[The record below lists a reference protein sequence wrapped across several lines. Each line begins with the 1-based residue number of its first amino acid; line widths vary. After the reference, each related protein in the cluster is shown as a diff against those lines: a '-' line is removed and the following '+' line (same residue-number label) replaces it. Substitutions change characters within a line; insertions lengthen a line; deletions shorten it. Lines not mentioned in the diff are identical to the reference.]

1 MALAHQGSA
10 GQYRLRGHGAG
21 HADHLGQSFDR
32 RAQQIPECFDRV
44 GQWRLLVF
52 QQWLWW
58 LERFA
63 QLHRNSPEI
72 IDFVL
77 THPATVVECY
87 QGSRPLRPV
96 RVVH

>member
-1 MALAHQGSA
+1 MSLP
-10 GQYRLRGHGAG
+10 YRLMVTTRLYWGGR
-21 HADHLGQSFDR
+21 FDLYR
-32 RAQQIPECFDRV
+32 LIHMLQESV

-52 QQWLWW
+52 QQGLWG

-77 THPATVVECY
+77 THPATVRD
-87 QGSRPLRPV
+87 QGPCDR
-96 RVVH
+96 

>member
-1 MALAHQGSA
+1 
-10 GQYRLRGHGAG
+10 
-21 HADHLGQSFDR
+21 
-32 RAQQIPECFDRV
+32 
-44 GQWRLLVF
+44 
-52 QQWLWW
+52 
-58 LERFA
+58 
-63 QLHRNSPEI
+63 LHRYSPEI